1 MSADYKK
8 NIEVILARNNDLINE
23 KFKRIEDLI
32 ILRFDQN
39 NKDHQEIIDYQ
50 KKQNG
55 QVKQNCTDIDK
66 TNKDIIRIR
75 QGKVMWYL
83 MTVFATLSAT
93 LVTYL
98 ITK

>member
-1 MSADYKK
+1 MTKK
-8 NIEVILARNNDLINE
+8 QEDINLIFARNNDLMNE
-23 KFKRIEDLI
+23 KFKRVEDLI
-32 ILRFDQN
+32 TFKFDQN

-55 QVKQNCTDIDK
+55 QEKQNCTDIER

-75 QGKVMWYL
+75 QGKVVWYL